1 MLPNDVT
8 YSIPWINVNLVLL
21 HKLYNV
27 DAIRFASMIYDRAG
41 KTQSVLLALDR
52 RAAKKSTRP

>member
-1 MLPNDVT
+1 MLSNDVT

-27 DAIRFASMIYDRAG
+27 DAIRFASMIGPG
-41 KTQSVLLALDR
+41 KSKAFSWHSTEGLLKIALD
-52 RAAKKSTRP
+52 P

>member
-1 MLPNDVT
+1 MPSNDIT

-27 DAIRFASMIYDRAG
+27 DAIRFVSMIGPG
-41 KTQSVLLALDR
+41 KR
-52 RAAKKSTRP
+52 RSLGTRPKGC